1 MLRCPLLEGTLGSAI
16 KEPPTMTALLR
27 NGGLK
32 EAKMTNAS
40 GPARIIAGA
49 ASASRRGVLVAGAG
63 GVFSLT
69 LGLGRS
75 VPAQQVQ
82 GPLNMLGWAEYVS
95 PANIEAW
102 EEMTGTRL
110 IYDAYSSND
119 EMLSKLQLA
128 GGASGYDIGMNTDFM
143 IPLLINRELIHE
155 LDKSRLRSLANID
168 PDFLGRDF
176 DPENNYTVPKSW
188 GSQGYIY
195 DREVIQR
202 EMRSWS
208 DFVDAV
214 KNEASGM
221 VSLLDDPLAI
231 APLMWKDGESWNSTD
246 EAVLDRVEKEV
257 EELAPHIRT
266 FNTYPMQ
273 DVANGTVKLAQNW
286 NGYCRLIMQSANNP
300 NLVFDYGAPKTEL
313 WLDSYHMPAGGE
325 HADAAYSWLN
335 FILEPER
342 AAEEI
347 SYTGYA
353 SPVPGAREF
362 LPEDVANDP
371 LIFPAREVIL
381 RGERTQR
388 NESYDRRI
396 AIFTKFKA
404 ASAL

>member
-1 MLRCPLLEGTLGSAI
+1 
-16 KEPPTMTALLR
+16 
-27 NGGLK
+27 
-32 EAKMTNAS
+32 MTNAS
-40 GPARIIAGA
+40 GPARTIAGA
-49 ASASRRGVLVAGAG
+49 PNISRRGVLLAGAG
-63 GVFSLT
+63 GVLSMT
-69 LGLGRS
+69 LGMGRS
-75 VPAQQVQ
+75 VRAQAVQ

-102 EEMTGTRL
+102 ESAAGTRL

-128 GGASGYDIGMNTDFM
+128 GGASGYDVGMNTDFM
-143 IPLLINRELIHE
+143 IPLLINRELIDK
-155 LDKSRLRSLANID
+155 LDRSRLTSLGNVD

-176 DPENNYTVPKSW
+176 DPQNDYTVPKSW
-188 GSQGYIY
+188 GSQGYLY
-195 DREVIQR
+195 DREMIKR

-208 DFVDAV
+208 DFIDAV
-214 KNEASGM
+214 KNEASGT
-221 VSLLDDPLAI
+221 VSLLDDPLSI
-231 APLMWKDGESWNSTD
+231 APLMWKDGESWNTTD
-246 EAVLDRVEKEV
+246 EAVLDRVEKAV

-273 DVANGTVKLAQNW
+273 DVASGTVKLAQNW

-313 WLDSYHMPAGGE
+313 WLDSYHLPVGGE
-325 HADAAYSWLN
+325 HVEAAYSWLN
-335 FILEPER
+335 FILEPKR

-362 LPEDVANDP
+362 LPDEVTKDP
-371 LIFPAREVIL
+371 LIFPSREVIL